1 MQSRFCRTPPC
12 GGSRPIDQSDVPA
25 GLQAH
30 RLVAFKRSPRGAA
43 AVYGPSVRDGSSA
56 PGRAETKRAK
66 LSRLLHEGPG
76 PSVRRARLPNRGVR
90 ERLLCQGGCHA
101 APEGKESFCCGYSEG
116 SMPDELA
123 FDLSA
128 CAGSEVALGESRLQW
143 QSSFSQLRL
152 SENRRKHFSSSTT
165 RHVACNVVVNA
176 FQQYERLVNLATAK
190 LERRCTI
197 LGLAHPP
204 LRETA
209 RIHWRFTIGTC

>member
-101 APEGKESFCCGYSEG
+101 APEGKESFCCGYSEDRCRRNWHSTSVLVQAARLRLG
-116 SMPDELA
+116 SRD
-123 FDLSA
+123 
-128 CAGSEVALGESRLQW
+128 CNGSQASLNSDCLKTGES
-143 QSSFSQLRL
+143 
-152 SENRRKHFSSSTT
+152 NFSSSTT

-176 FQQYERLVNLATAK
+176 FQQYERLVSLATAK
-190 LERRCTI
+190 FERRCTI

-204 LRETA
+204 SRETA
-209 RIHWRFTIGTC
+209 RIHWRFTIGAC